1 MESLIVTRISVLNI
15 VLINESVLN
24 INIIIAKA

>member
-15 VLINESVLN
+15 VLINKSVLN